1 MGVVDTRSTGIWSFP
16 VQSVATWS
24 TALQSQWGLWEE
36 EGERVL
42 VRERGKDLGKIQEHV
57 CQRTCLLESVYYYT
71 DSCLGLITW

>member
-1 MGVVDTRSTGIWSFP
+1 MGVVDTRSTGIRSLP

-57 CQRTCLLESVYYYT
+57 CQEMSVYT
-71 DSCLGLITW
+71 NSCLALIAW

>member
-1 MGVVDTRSTGIWSFP
+1 MGVVDTRSTGIRSLP

-24 TALQSQWGLWEE
+24 TALQSQWGLWQG

-42 VRERGKDLGKIQEHV
+42 VRERGNDLGKIQEHV
-57 CQRTCLLESVYYYT
+57 CQKAYLLESVYYYT